1 MKSGYCTIMWNGR
14 VHGPS
19 KINPPPTM
27 PKSSLLPKKVMLC
40 IWWDWNGVLYCE
52 VFLKNQMI
60 NSSKYCFL
68 LDQLKTALDEQHPEL
83 VNRKCIIFHQETTRL
98 LISLMTRKKIL
109 VLGQEILSH
118 LPYSPNI
125 VPSNFHL
132 FQSLQN
138 SLDGGG
144 KKIHFPGSTWNNSL
158 FKNI

>member
-52 VFLKNQMI
+52 VFLKNQTI

-68 LDQLKTALDEQHPEL
+68 LDQLKTALDEYQY
-83 VNRKCIIFHQETTRL
+83 VSGWIVTDSIV
-98 LISLMTRKKIL
+98 
-109 VLGQEILSH
+109 VLA
-118 LPYSPNI
+118 
-125 VPSNFHL
+125 
-132 FQSLQN
+132 
-138 SLDGGG
+138 
-144 KKIHFPGSTWNNSL
+144 IHV
-158 FKNI
+158 